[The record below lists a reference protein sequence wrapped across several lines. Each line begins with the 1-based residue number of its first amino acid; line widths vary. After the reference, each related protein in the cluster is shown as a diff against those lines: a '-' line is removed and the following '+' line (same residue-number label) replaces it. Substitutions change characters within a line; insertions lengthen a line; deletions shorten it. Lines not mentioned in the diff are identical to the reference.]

1 MNWDERI
8 MMDRNTTFKHWFVCA
23 QMAGWQLQEFTRPSF
38 IGRHEVPQDLNH
50 LTIGQ
55 LMQLGMLS
63 GDGMIYGVCRI
74 IMGLE
79 EDEVNKARAIDV
91 VRFAGWVMGEVRRIN
106 KLFEKTNVR
115 PTPQQVRA
123 GIGNLRF
130 GLFGVLDWYALR
142 MGYQDHEKV
151 ADVPWLNIYKC
162 MDMDAKKILFER
174 KLQEVINN
182 DNRRQ
187 SARNRR

>member
-1 MNWDERI
+1 

-23 QMAGWQLQEFTRPSF
+23 RLAGWKLQEFTRPSF
-38 IGRHEVPQDLNH
+38 VGQHEVPEDLNH

-55 LMQLGMLS
+55 LMQLGMLTD
-63 GDGMIYGVCRI
+63 DGIIYGVCKI
-74 IMGLE
+74 VLSME
-79 EDEVNKARAIDV
+79 EDEVDKARAIDV
-91 VRFAGWVMGEVRRIN
+91 VRFAGWTMSEAKRIN
-106 KLFEKTNVR
+106 KLFESTNVR
-115 PTPQQVRA
+115 PTNQQVRA
-123 GIGNLRF
+123 GINKLQF
-130 GLFGVLDWYALR
+130 GLFGILDWYALR

-162 MDMDAKKILFER
+162 MDMDAKKILYER

-187 SARNRR
+187 NQRHRR